1 MVRMIVVLAAGTALA
16 GCAARTVPP
25 VEVAPAVAEVAPVP
39 VEPAP
44 KPQIGTFG
52 FDAPAWTRPSS
63 RGTISTNSPTAPGPK
78 TRRSPPTSRTGVRSP
93 ILQDLSQQ
101 RTRDLLDA
109 AKDDPNSKIG
119 TAYSSFLDEAAVE
132 AKGLAPIEPWLN
144 QIRGLKSRA
153 GYAALSAKAAR
164 NGITGLFGGGVGQ
177 DDRNSDAYIVG
188 LQQAGLGMP
197 DRDMYLLNEPNLVSL
212 AGGLSRPSGED
223 ADARWGA
230 QCGCPGQGHP
240 RVRNQD
246 RKGDH
251 GPVKTART
259 RPRHTTR

>member
-1 MVRMIVVLAAGTALA
+1 MIVVLAAGTALA

-25 VEVAPAVAEVAPVP
+25 VAIAPPVAEAAPVP

-44 KPQIGTFG
+44 KAQIGTFG
-52 FDAPAWTRPSS
+52 FDAAGMDPTVKPGDDFYEFANGTWAKNTQIPADKSNWGSF
-63 RGTISTNSPTAPGPK
+63 A
-78 TRRSPPTSRTGVRSP
+78 

-144 QIRGLKSRA
+144 EIRGLKSRA

-164 NGITGLFGGGVGQ
+164 NGVPGLFGGGVGQ
-177 DDRNSDAYIVG
+177 DDRNSDV
-188 LQQAGLGMP
+188 LH
-197 DRDMYLLNEPNLVSL
+197 R
-212 AGGLSRPSGED
+212 
-223 ADARWGA
+223 
-230 QCGCPGQGHP
+230 
-240 RVRNQD
+240 
-246 RKGDH
+246 
-251 GPVKTART
+251 
-259 RPRHTTR
+259 